1 MEKKSIETY
10 DEAVEYL
17 LNIPKFSKK
26 NTLADTGVFL
36 QCLGNPEKGRNIIHV
51 AGTNG
56 KGSVCTYMDA
66 VLTGMGHR
74 VCRFISPHLV
84 DIRERFLIEG
94 KMVEKEDFLRA
105 FLKVYE
111 KLPGDMYAEAG
122 YHPSFLNICFY
133 GNGPVCPDGL

>member
-84 DIRERFLIEG
+84 DVRERFLIEG

-111 KLPGDMYAEAG
+111 KLPANDARR
-122 YHPSFLNICFY
+122 H
-133 GNGPVCPDGL
+133 VCGSRVSSLFF